1 MPAPSWRMYPA
12 RIRNLW
18 LATSASAGASRS
30 VGINSCDQ
38 RCILGSVNK
47 SQRIIHCNGRRQQN
61 LLPQRTQRAQRRIGV
76 KPLPVD
82 GVATKSL
89 SANAECLEDAS
100 SRDMP
105 SRTEA
110 PAKLRRT
117 SRTDAC
123 AGEGSTPSISRSVFT
138 ACSKP
143 LHRRYERHLKGC
155 CNHESAPAPTRQ
167 RENPDGWVN
176 FDWPHCFQFLSA
188 LRYRGCSI
196 LCGETGFW
204 FFSFA
209 AKGGR
214 ARAKS
219 SFVGQ
224 LRTG

>member
-1 MPAPSWRMYPA
+1 M
-12 RIRNLW
+12 W
-18 LATSASAGASRS
+18 LATSATAGASRS

-38 RCILGSVNK
+38 RCILGSLNK
-47 SQRIIHCNGRRQQN
+47 SQRIIHCNGRRQQ
-61 LLPQRTQRAQRRIGV
+61 TFYRRGRRGGLGSGLCRLMALQQN
-76 KPLPVD
+76 P
-82 GVATKSL
+82 SR
-89 SANAECLEDAS
+89 ANAECLEDAS